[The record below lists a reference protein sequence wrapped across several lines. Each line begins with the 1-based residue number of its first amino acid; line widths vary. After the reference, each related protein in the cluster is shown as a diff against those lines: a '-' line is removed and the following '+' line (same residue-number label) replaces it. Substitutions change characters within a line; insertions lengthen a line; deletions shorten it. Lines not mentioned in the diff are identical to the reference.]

1 MSHPVRRTLALRHP
15 VCTMRLGLE
24 NIQMGSLSGAE
35 HLLHQNADVR
45 RLAQCEQKSH
55 VEYKGKSKSKQANL
69 RVACVRKHGLEIL
82 CGFKPAQPDQRCLK
96 NYHRDNWLVA
106 S

>member
-1 MSHPVRRTLALRHP
+1 MKQGP
-15 VCTMRLGLE
+15 E
-24 NIQMGSLSGAE
+24 IIQMGSLSGAE

-55 VEYKGKSKSKQANL
+55 VEYKGKSKLKQPNL
-69 RVACVRKHGLEIL
+69 RVDCVQKHGLEIL
-82 CGFKPAQPDQRCLK
+82 CVLKPAQPDQRCLK